1 MGAVVDFISDLDN
14 TEIYIYKLINN
25 ARKFTNDLFDRN
37 FCIIIISSASY
48 NIAQSDRI
56 HICDVIDTYKKQDYG
71 GRWRNTVTVPAG
83 LENTPEIIKNY
94 KFNYCVENTSNKYYI
109 TEKIVNAFLGNSI
122 PIYWGGEANLIFNE
136 GSFINLNNKSDEE
149 IVEIIKEI
157 DTDKN
162 KYKQMFETPL
172 LKDPQFFEKQ
182 RNNIEQFLVTNINK
196 VL

>member
-1 MGAVVDFISDLDN
+1 M
-14 TEIYIYKLINN
+14 
-25 ARKFTNDLFDRN
+25 
-37 FCIIIISSASY
+37 
-48 NIAQSDRI
+48 
-56 HICDVIDTYKKQDYG
+56 
-71 GRWRNTVTVPAG
+71 
-83 LENTPEIIKNY
+83 
-94 KFNYCVENTSNKYYI
+94 
-109 TEKIVNAFLGNSI
+109 
-122 PIYWGGEANLIFNE
+122 IFNE